1 MKYVSTA
8 EPFKIEIKE
17 KEKPVPASGE
27 ALLKMLYGGICGT
40 DLNIYRGN
48 FAYGSY
54 PRIPGHELA
63 AEIIEIGVNDKGLK
77 PGMLVTV
84 NPYFNCG
91 KCYSCER
98 GLVNCCMSNET
109 MGAQRD
115 GGFSEYFT
123 ISTDRIYDGKGLS
136 AKQLALIEPFC
147 ISFHG
152 VKRAAVQPGNK
163 VLVIGAGTI
172 GTLAAMAAK
181 YFGAEVYIS
190 DVAADRLKMA
200 EGMGVDGTILNDSPD
215 ALKNG
220 VDRITGGNGFDVTI
234 EAVGMAVTFQSCID
248 AVAFGGKVVLIGVS
262 KQTLDFD
269 FTIIQKKELTV
280 LGSRNA
286 MKEDFLTLIDIVKE
300 GKVPVEKV
308 ITDIYP
314 MEKAAEAL
322 DQLHTNGGTKL
333 KVLLEF

>member
-1 MKYVSTA
+1 MKYVSTT
-8 EPFKIEIKE
+8 EPFKVEIKE
-17 KEKPVPASGE
+17 KEKPVPRKGE
-27 ALLKMLYGGICGT
+27 ALLKMRYGGICGT

-54 PRIPGHELA
+54 PRIPGHELS
-63 AEIIEIGVNDKGLK
+63 AEIVEVGENDKGLK

-91 KCYSCER
+91 TCYTCTK
-98 GLVNCCMSNET
+98 GIVNCCMSNET

-123 ISTDRIYDGKGLS
+123 ISVDRIYPGEGLS

-152 VKRAAVQPGNK
+152 VKRAQVKPGEK

-190 DVAADRLKMA
+190 DVAPDRLKMA
-200 EGMGVDGTILNDSPD
+200 EGMGVDGTILNDGPD
-215 ALKNG
+215 ALQKG
-220 VDRITGGNGFDVTI
+220 IDSITGGNGFDVTI

-248 AVAFGGKVVLIGVS
+248 AVAFGGRVVLIGVS
-262 KQTLDFD
+262 KQTLDFN
-269 FTIIQKKELTV
+269 FTLIQKKELTV

-286 MKEDFLTLIDIVKE
+286 LKEDFLTLIDIVKS
-300 GKVPVEKV
+300 GKVPVEKI
-308 ITDIYP
+308 ITDVYP
-314 MEKAAEAL
+314 MDKAAEAL
-322 DQLHTNGGTKL
+322 DELHTNGGTKL